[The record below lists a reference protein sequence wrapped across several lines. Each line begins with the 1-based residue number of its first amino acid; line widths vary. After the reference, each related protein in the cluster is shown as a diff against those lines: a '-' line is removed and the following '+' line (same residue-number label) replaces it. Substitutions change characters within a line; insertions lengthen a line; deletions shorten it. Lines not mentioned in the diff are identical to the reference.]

1 MAKASARSPVVKTLY
16 IITRLKSVLLAPAG
30 SMLTLS
36 QVDVFHALRI
46 VLFAKQI
53 MEF

>member
-16 IITRLKSVLLAPAG
+16 IITSLKSVLLAPAG